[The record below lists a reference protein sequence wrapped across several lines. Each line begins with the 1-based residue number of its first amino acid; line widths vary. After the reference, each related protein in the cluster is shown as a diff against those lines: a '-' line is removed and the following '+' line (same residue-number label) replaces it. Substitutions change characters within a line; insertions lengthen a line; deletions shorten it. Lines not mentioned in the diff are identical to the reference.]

1 MGLTG
6 KQKISCLENIA
17 EHIDEAESSDQRDS
31 TEKEKSGSTRIFP
44 LDTFHIRQP
53 QVQILGDKNSIE
65 KLTVK
70 RS

>member
-6 KQKISCLENIA
+6 KEKISCLEDIA
-17 EHIDEAESSDQRDS
+17 ENIDETESSDQRDD
-31 TEKEKSGSTRIFP
+31 TKKEKSGSTRVFP

-53 QVQILGDKNSIE
+53 QVRGDKVHIE